1 MRIHTEN
8 TELFLQALSTTI
20 SKDPASL
27 ENWRCLHVVYH
38 ENRDVEWYE
47 EILKHLQRTNKD
59 LDCEVIYCA
68 DDDIFFISRHLQVDE
83 LYHLANRFI
92 RVAYNDSG
100 KAGEVALYDLYH
112 DARLVSKILQ
122 SKITTPMLPMASAS
136 THDFGETHALKE
148 VFNEAKQRRN
158 ARQPLHVM
166 VVEDDV
172 LTRRL
177 VTNAFKENFALI
189 TASTAQEAVE
199 NYLLY
204 APDIVFLDIG
214 LPDASGF
221 DVLRQMIATDADA
234 YVVMFSGNS
243 YLDNVTT
250 AFSQGASGFVAKPF
264 KQDKMRHYILGSA
277 AHHHKQYA

>member
-1 MRIHTEN
+1 MRIHTQN
-8 TELFLQALSTTI
+8 TEQCLQALAITI

-27 ENWRCLHVVYH
+27 ENWRCLHVAYH

-47 EILKHLQRTNKD
+47 EILKHLQKTNKD
-59 LDCEVIYCA
+59 LDCEVICCE
-68 DDDIFFISRHLQVDE
+68 DNDVFFISRHLQVDE
-83 LYHLANRFI
+83 LYDLANRFI
-92 RVAYNDSG
+92 IAASDEHG
-100 KAGEVALYDLYH
+100 TADEVALYDMYR
-112 DARLVSKILQ
+112 DALLVSELLH
-122 SKITTPMLPMASAS
+122 SKITAPMLPAAPAS
-136 THDFGETHALKE
+136 THDFGETQALQE
-148 VFNEAKQRRN
+148 LFNEAKKRRK

-177 VTNAFKENFALI
+177 VASAFKESFALI
-189 TASTAQEAVE
+189 TASNAQEAVA

-250 AFSQGASGFVAKPF
+250 ALSQGASGFVAKPF

-277 AHHHKQYA
+277 AHHQKHCA